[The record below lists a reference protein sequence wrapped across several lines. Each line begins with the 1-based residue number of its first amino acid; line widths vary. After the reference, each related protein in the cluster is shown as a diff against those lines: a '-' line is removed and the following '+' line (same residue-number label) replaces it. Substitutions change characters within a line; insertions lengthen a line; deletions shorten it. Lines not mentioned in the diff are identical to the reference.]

1 MAKETITSS
10 PADEF
15 IMFASSDGEVRV
27 ECRFEQE
34 TLWLPQATIASL
46 NQVTPKPLHGILK
59 RSMRKASLSKTQ
71 PVSLTYK
78 FNKKIAVRDQFRQFN
93 DRDVLQGA
101 GKVSKKM
108 ADETAPKK

>member
-1 MAKETITSS
+1 MGKCALNAALSKKHYGSLRQLS
-10 PADEF
+10 PAL
-15 IMFASSDGEVRV
+15 IKS
-27 ECRFEQE
+27 
-34 TLWLPQATIASL
+34 P
-46 NQVTPKPLHGILK
+46 PKPLHGILK

>member
-1 MAKETITSS
+1 
-10 PADEF
+10 
-15 IMFASSDGEVRV
+15 
-27 ECRFEQE
+27 
-34 TLWLPQATIASL
+34 
-46 NQVTPKPLHGILK
+46 
-59 RSMRKASLSKTQ
+59 MRKASLSKTQ